1 MIGMSLLHFQ
11 VLMMDLRELE
21 VLVGLN
27 FVSRL
32 LKRIVLSYIWIGSYN
47 NTPPPPDGVSPS
59 DWQFGPSFSTHKIVF
74 IARAVSLV

>member
-1 MIGMSLLHFQ
+1 
-11 VLMMDLRELE
+11 MMDLREWE

-32 LKRIVLSYIWIGSYN
+32 LKRIIHIWIGSYN

-74 IARAVSLV
+74 TARAVSLV